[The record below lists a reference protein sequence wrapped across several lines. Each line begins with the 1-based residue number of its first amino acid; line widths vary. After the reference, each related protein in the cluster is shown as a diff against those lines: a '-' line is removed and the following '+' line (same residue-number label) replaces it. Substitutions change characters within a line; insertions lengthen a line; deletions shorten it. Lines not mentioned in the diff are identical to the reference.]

1 MFIFNRTQGLMSQLL
16 APLKPATRRVRVRA
30 IHTLS
35 PRMRRVVFAGDTP
48 AARADLA
55 DLADLADAPP
65 GAAIKLMF
73 PLDAA
78 SGTQRT
84 IGRAYTIRRYHAG
97 RAELEVDFVVHDETP
112 ADQHGPAARWLQR
125 AAPGDTIEFA
135 GPKRGFQLD
144 PGTPWVLLIGDET
157 AMPAIFA
164 VLETLPADVPAR
176 AFIAIGD
183 ARARLPLE
191 TAANAVGAHARSAD
205 LRWVESDAAHAGAM
219 MVAALNA
226 QALPAGA
233 PQVFLAGEA
242 ALLKQVRALLE
253 GPWGI
258 PRDAISAKGYW
269 TIGLSREARRA
280 LEGR

>member
-1 MFIFNRTQGLMSQLL
+1 MFVFNRTQGLMSQLL
-16 APLKPATRRVRVRA
+16 APFKPATRRVRVRA

-35 PRMRRVVFAGDTP
+35 PRMRRVIFAGDTP
-48 AARADLA
+48 A

-78 SGTQRT
+78 SGAQRT

-112 ADQHGPAARWLQR
+112 ADQHGPAARWLER
-125 AAPGDTIEFA
+125 AAPGDTVEFA
-135 GPKRGFQLD
+135 GPKRGVSLD

-164 VLETLPADVPAR
+164 ILETLPADVPAR
-176 AFIAIGD
+176 AFIAISD

-191 TAANAVGAHARSAD
+191 TAAQATGAPARSGD
-205 LRWVESDAAHAGAM
+205 LHWIESDTVHAGAM
-219 MVAALNA
+219 MVGALNT
-226 QALPAGA
+226 QALPAGT
-233 PQVFLAGEA
+233 PQVLLAGEA
-242 ALLKQVRALLE
+242 SLLKQVRTLLE
-253 GPWGI
+253 GPWSI
-258 PRDAISAKGYW
+258 PHDAISAKGYW
-269 TIGLSREARRA
+269 TAGLSREARRA